1 MNRIHARLASALAIL
16 ATATAAPLVAHDG
29 AQGDVSYV
37 NKSITV
43 DDGGKAGDLD
53 TVNGSIRIGDN
64 ATVQSVE
71 TVNGSV
77 RLGRG
82 AHAESVE
89 TVNGAIDL
97 YEDVTVARDVEAVNG
112 SIELER
118 GADVVGALSN
128 VNGMIEVRAAH
139 VGGRI
144 STVAGDVRIVEG
156 AWVDGGL
163 LIEEP
168 SGWNFSWKQ
177 NRPPRVIIGENA
189 VVGGELRFE
198 REVELYVHPSAK
210 TGRITGA
217 TPKPYTGSAPF

>member
-1 MNRIHARLASALAIL
+1 MKQLALRIAIAAALVAA
-16 ATATAAPLVAHDG
+16 ATGPLVAHDG
-29 AQGDVSYV
+29 SHGDISKV
-37 NKSITV
+37 NRSITIE
-43 DDGGKAGDLD
+43 DGGCAGHVD
-53 TVNGSIRIGDN
+53 TVNGSVRVGEN
-64 ATVQSVE
+64 AQVETVE

-89 TVNGAIDL
+89 TVNGGIDL
-97 YEDVTVARDVEAVNG
+97 AEDVTVARDVEAVNG

-118 GADVVGALSN
+118 GAEVVGELEN
-128 VNGMIEVRAAH
+128 VNGGIEVRGAH

-144 STVAGDVRIVEG
+144 STVSGDIRILEG
-156 AWVDGGL
+156 ARVDGGI

-168 SGWNFSWKQ
+168 KGWFNWNQ

-198 REVELYVHPSAK
+198 REVELHVHESAK
-210 TGRITGA
+210 IGTVSGA
-217 TPKPYTGSAPF
+217 TAKRYSGSAPF